1 MTPRKVVTLF
11 IVFSLLATG
20 AVFLAGCTT
29 TMPGGGTPTV
39 SPTPTESGIATP
51 VPTTVPQTP
60 VGPKTKVLLATTTS
74 LYDTGLLDY
83 LKPKFEQQYNADLL
97 ITSQGTGKA
106 LEVARRG
113 DCDILAVHSPTQ
125 EITFMEDGYGLNRRC
140 FAYNYFVIV
149 GPPDDPAGVKGMTP
163 EKAFTTILT
172 KGKANTPGISFVSRG
187 DNSGTH
193 SAEQNVWKSAGF
205 NYTKDVQKSGT
216 WYIEAGRG
224 MGETLQMASEKGA
237 YTLTDEGTYL
247 AYKSNLDLVPVVSE
261 GAILL
266 NVYSVISVY
275 NDKFTPQEIEMA
287 NNFVSFMISPQ
298 TQADIDNYGKE
309 KYGKSLFAAMNG
321 NCSKFSCV
329 CTGEAT
335 GLRPVTV
342 FNAGSLNTPFA
353 KVEAAYEGQFP
364 RVDVQLFGGG
374 SVTMIEKITK
384 QGKKADV
391 LASADAYLIPTLMY
405 PTYADYYVTFAKN
418 HMVVVYT
425 NQSRHKDTITSDNWY
440 EVLNTP
446 DVKYVISDPNTDPAG
461 YRAVMS
467 VQLAER
473 VYGVDSIFTSLLGSH
488 STMTRTFSDNKYTI
502 DVTKPSPDGKL
513 LIGKNGPDVIA
524 ILKDGKADYAIEY
537 SSVAIQNGLP
547 YIELPIGMDLSSQ
560 DYAGTYATVKVKR
573 ISGTTT
579 ATETATPIIYAVTVP
594 KNARS
599 PDLGLEFIR
608 ILISKTGQDIL
619 TADGQETI
627 VPALGYG
634 NVPAALKASGVVM
647 A

>member
-39 SPTPTESGIATP
+39 SPTPTESGVATP

-83 LKPKFEQQYNADLL
+83 LKPKFEQQYNAELL

-247 AYKSNLDLVPVVSE
+247 AYKSNLDLVPLVSE

-275 NDKFTPQEIEMA
+275 NDKFTPQEIEVA

-309 KYGKSLFAAMNG
+309 KYGKSLFTAMNG

>member
-29 TMPGGGTPTV
+29 TMPGGGTPIV

-547 YIELPIGMDLSSQ
+547 YIELPVGMDLSSQ

-573 ISGTTT
+573 VSGTTT

>member
-275 NDKFTPQEIEMA
+275 ND
-287 NNFVSFMISPQ
+287 
-298 TQADIDNYGKE
+298 
-309 KYGKSLFAAMNG
+309 
-321 NCSKFSCV
+321 
-329 CTGEAT
+329 
-335 GLRPVTV
+335 
-342 FNAGSLNTPFA
+342 
-353 KVEAAYEGQFP
+353 
-364 RVDVQLFGGG
+364 
-374 SVTMIEKITK
+374 
-384 QGKKADV
+384 
-391 LASADAYLIPTLMY
+391 
-405 PTYADYYVTFAKN
+405 
-418 HMVVVYT
+418 
-425 NQSRHKDTITSDNWY
+425 
-440 EVLNTP
+440 
-446 DVKYVISDPNTDPAG
+446 
-461 YRAVMS
+461 
-467 VQLAER
+467 
-473 VYGVDSIFTSLLGSH
+473 
-488 STMTRTFSDNKYTI
+488 
-502 DVTKPSPDGKL
+502 
-513 LIGKNGPDVIA
+513 
-524 ILKDGKADYAIEY
+524 
-537 SSVAIQNGLP
+537 
-547 YIELPIGMDLSSQ
+547 
-560 DYAGTYATVKVKR
+560 
-573 ISGTTT
+573 
-579 ATETATPIIYAVTVP
+579 
-594 KNARS
+594 
-599 PDLGLEFIR
+599 
-608 ILISKTGQDIL
+608 
-619 TADGQETI
+619 
-627 VPALGYG
+627 
-634 NVPAALKASGVVM
+634 
-647 A
+647 